1 MKRFMT
7 LIGVAML
14 LTINTLSAQGLTVQN
29 VEPKFKKR
37 EIAITY
43 SDYEKSSISFRK
55 FKKADTYNRLDI
67 NYSMSSLN
75 SYTYQKGFGF
85 SFGREKIVPITE
97 KLSFYHGGNINYRS
111 DFNRY
116 DIPNNND
123 YASRTQTVSIGY
135 RLGVRYDINK
145 RFFIGAEI
153 NPQIGASTGQQYMQM
168 GNSTHINGSKVSPFS
183 SLGDAK
189 IMVGMKF

>member
-1 MKRFMT
+1 MT

-43 SDYEKSSISFRK
+43 SDFEKSSISFRK
-55 FKKADTYNRLDI
+55 FKKADTYYRFDLNSSR
-67 NYSMSSLN
+67 SSLN

-111 DFNRY
+111 DFNSY
-116 DIPNNND
+116 ND
-123 YASRTQTVSIGY
+123 NTSRIQTVSIGY

-145 RFFIGAEI
+145 RFFVGAEI
-153 NPQIGASTGQQYMQM
+153 NPQIGISRDKQAIQM
-168 GNSTHINGSKVSPFS
+168 GNSALIGSKVSPFS